1 MKINQSVSN
10 RLGDIAQQLR
20 LMNGKYP
27 SGEPQVGE
35 LIKKIETASGGISAG
50 LVFDRLGG

>member
-1 MKINQSVSN
+1 MKINKSVSN
-10 RLGDIAQQLR
+10 RLGVIAQQLR

-27 SGEPQVGE
+27 NGEPQVGE
-35 LIKKIETASGGISAG
+35 LIKIIDTASGGISAG

>member
-1 MKINQSVSN
+1 MKINIVVSN
-10 RLGDIAQQLR
+10 RLGVIAQQLR

-35 LIKKIETASGGISAG
+35 LIKIIETASGSISAG
-50 LVFDRLGG
+50 PAFDRLGG

>member
-10 RLGDIAQQLR
+10 RLGVIAQQLR

-35 LIKKIETASGGISAG
+35 LIKVIDTASGGISAR
-50 LVFDRLGG
+50 LAFDRLGG